1 MRTPFS
7 RIFCFLLFISCSSYD
22 ADLII
27 HNASIYTVNNSFD
40 TATAVVVKDG
50 KFIAVGGQDLLNQ
63 YNARSVVDLNGF
75 PVYPGFIDAHC
86 HFYNF
91 GLLQEQLDLSGTKSF
106 EEVVDKVAQYVETH
120 PGIPV
125 LGQGWDQN
133 TWEVK
138 EYPTKDILDQR
149 FPNQLIA
156 LKRVDGHALLVNQAT
171 LDLAGIDSTTTV
183 DGGVYVRSEGQ
194 LTGVLIDNAMDL
206 VYAALPK
213 PTKKQQTAALLA
225 AQDIAFQ
232 NGLTTVDD
240 AGLDKEQLELI
251 ERLHQEGVLDIRVY
265 GMISNTPENLAYYL
279 EQGPTQTERLN
290 IRSVKVY
297 ADGALGSRGAALK
310 KEYSDAPGNHGSF
323 VTPVDQI
330 EALADVLV
338 KKGFQMNTHAIG
350 DAANYEVLSAYKK
363 ALTIDAD
370 PRWRIEHAQ
379 IVSLED
385 REFFGS
391 KIIPSIQPTHATS
404 DMFWADERLGEERMQ
419 GAYAYKSL
427 LDWSGKV
434 ALGTDFPVEHV
445 SPLKTFYAAVAR
457 TTEEQLPEGG
467 FQMGDALSRTE
478 ALKGMTLWAAYANFE
493 EEIKGSIEVG
503 KYADMVILKQDI
515 MNLIFTKCPRSK
527 LLPQLLTETW
537 FIVHPISCRD

>member
-1 MRTPFS
+1 MKKATLLS
-7 RIFCFLLFISCSSYD
+7 FCFLFLIGCTSND

-27 HNASIYTVNNSFD
+27 HNADIYTVNKEFD
-40 TATAVVVKDG
+40 KATALVVKNG
-50 KFIAVGGQDLLNQ
+50 KFIAVGGEDLLEM
-63 YNARSVVDLNGF
+63 YDAKSVVDLNGF

-106 EEVVDKVAQYVETH
+106 DEVVEKISEYIATH
-120 PGIPV
+120 PGVPV

-138 EYPTKDILDQR
+138 EYPTKEILDQK
-149 FPNQLIA
+149 FPTELIA
-156 LKRVDGHALLVNQAT
+156 IKRVDGHALLVNQKV
-171 LDLAGIDSTTTV
+171 LDLAGIDDKTEIE
-183 DGGVYVRSEGQ
+183 GGVVVRVKGA
-194 LTGVLIDNAMDL
+194 LTGVLIDNAMDP

-213 PTKKQQTAALLA
+213 PTVKQQEQALLA
-225 AQDIAFQ
+225 AQEICFQ

-251 ERLHQEGVLDIRVY
+251 ERLHEEDILNIRVY
-265 GMISNTPENLAYYL
+265 GMISNTPQNLEYYL
-279 EQGPTQTERLN
+279 KKGKVQTERLN

-310 KEYSDAPGNHGSF
+310 EDYSDDHGNRGSY
-323 VTPVDQI
+323 VTPVDEI
-330 EALADVLV
+330 ISLADVLA
-338 KKGFQMNTHAIG
+338 KNGFQMNTHAIG
-350 DAANYEVLSAYKK
+350 DAANYEVLKAYKK
-363 ALTIDAD
+363 ALATDED

-379 IVSLED
+379 VVTKED
-385 REFFGS
+385 RQFFGS

-404 DMFWADERLGEERMQ
+404 DMFWADERLGKERIQ

-445 SPLKTFYAAVAR
+445 SPLKTFFAAVAR
-457 TTEEQLPEGG
+457 ATENQLPEGG
-467 FQMGDALSRTE
+467 FQMEDALTRPE
-478 ALKGMTLWAAYANFE
+478 ALKGMTIWAAHANFE
-493 EEIKGSIEVG
+493 DEIKGSIEIG
-503 KYADMVILKQDI
+503 KVADLVILKKDI
-515 MNLIFTKCPRSK
+515 MKIDVNEIPDVEVLATILNGDMVYSAPK
-527 LLPQLLTETW
+527 
-537 FIVHPISCRD
+537 

>member
-1 MRTPFS
+1 MRTALSLVFS
-7 RIFCFLLFISCSSYD
+7 FLLFTSCASD
-22 ADLII
+22 TADLII
-27 HNASIYTVNNSFD
+27 HNATVYTVNESFE

-50 KFIAVGGQDLLNQ
+50 KFIAIGGEDLLNQ
-63 YNARSVVDLNGF
+63 YKARSVVDLKGF
-75 PVYPGFIDAHC
+75 SVYPGFIDAHC

-106 EEVVDKVAQYVETH
+106 EEVVDRVASYIATN
-120 PGIPV
+120 PGVPV

-133 TWEVK
+133 SWEVK
-138 EYPTKDILDQR
+138 EYPTKDILDKR
-149 FPNQLIA
+149 FPEQLIA
-156 LKRVDGHALLVNQAT
+156 LKRVDGHALLVNQTT
-171 LDLAGIDSTTTV
+171 LDLAGINSTTSV
-183 DGGVYVRSEGQ
+183 DGGVFVRAEGV
-194 LTGVLIDNAMDL
+194 LTGVLIDNAMDQ

-213 PTKKQQTAALLA
+213 PTKQQQTTALLA
-225 AQDIAFQ
+225 AQAIAFK

-240 AGLDKEQLELI
+240 AGLDKEQLQLI
-251 ERLHQEGVLDIRVY
+251 ESLHEEGVLDIRVY

-279 EQGPTQTERLN
+279 EKGTTQTERLN

-330 EALADVLV
+330 EALAYVLA

-350 DAANYEVLSAYKK
+350 DAANYEVLNAYKK

-385 REFFGS
+385 REFFGT

-404 DMFWADERLGEERMQ
+404 DMFWADERLGDDRMQ

-427 LDWSGKV
+427 LDWSGRV

-467 FQMGDALSRTE
+467 FQMGDALTRME

-503 KYADMVILKQDI
+503 KLADMVILKQDI
-515 MNLIFTKCPRSK
+515 MNIDIHGV
-527 LLPQLLTETW
+527 PQVEVIAT
-537 FIVHPISCRD
+537 IVDGNIVYRASN

>member
-106 EEVVDKVAQYVETH
+106 EEVVDKVAQYIETH
-120 PGIPV
+120 PGTPV

-213 PTKKQQTAALLA
+213 PTKKQQTTALLA

-240 AGLDKEQLELI
+240 AGLDREQLELI

-265 GMISNTPENLAYYL
+265 GMISNTPENLAHYL

-515 MNLIFTKCPRSK
+515 MNLDIHKV
-527 LLPQLLTETW
+527 PQVEVIAT
-537 FIVHPISCRD
+537 IVNGDMVYRASN

>member
-106 EEVVDKVAQYVETH
+106 EEVVDKVTQYIETH
-120 PGIPV
+120 PGTPV

-213 PTKKQQTAALLA
+213 PTRKQQTAALLA

-251 ERLHQEGVLDIRVY
+251 ERLHQEDVLDIRVY

-515 MNLIFTKCPRSK
+515 MNLDIHKV
-527 LLPQLLTETW
+527 PQVEVIAT
-537 FIVHPISCRD
+537 IVNGDMVYRASN

>member
-1 MRTPFS
+1 MRIAFS
-7 RIFCFLLFISCSSYD
+7 FIISFLLFTSCSLND

-27 HNASIYTVNNSFD
+27 HNATIYTVNESFE
-40 TATAVVVKDG
+40 TATALVVKDG
-50 KFIAVGGQDLLNQ
+50 KFIAVGGEDLLNQ
-63 YNARSVVDLNGF
+63 YKARSVVNLNGF
-75 PVYPGFIDAHC
+75 SVYPGFIDAHC

-91 GLLQEQLDLSGTKSF
+91 GLLQEQLDLSVTKSF
-106 EEVVDKVAQYVETH
+106 EEVVDRVASYITTH
-120 PGIPV
+120 PRVPV

-133 TWEVK
+133 SWEVK
-138 EYPTKDILDQR
+138 EYPTKDILDKR
-149 FPNQLIA
+149 FPEQLIA
-156 LKRVDGHALLVNQAT
+156 LKRVDGHALLVNQTT
-171 LDLAGIDSTTTV
+171 LDLAGINSTTSV
-183 DGGVYVRSEGQ
+183 DGGVFVRTEGV
-194 LTGVLIDNAMDL
+194 LTGVLIDNAMDQ

-213 PTKKQQTAALLA
+213 PTRQQQTTALLA
-225 AQDIAFQ
+225 AQAIAFK

-240 AGLDKEQLELI
+240 AGLDKEQLQLI
-251 ERLHQEGVLDIRVY
+251 ENLHEEGFLDIRVY

-279 EQGPTQTERLN
+279 EKGTTQTERLN

-330 EALADVLV
+330 EALAYVLA

-350 DAANYEVLSAYKK
+350 DAANYEVLNAYKK

-385 REFFGS
+385 REFFGT

-404 DMFWADERLGEERMQ
+404 DMFWADERLGDDRMQ

-427 LDWSGKV
+427 LDWSGRL

-467 FQMGDALSRTE
+467 FQMGDALTRTE

-503 KYADMVILKQDI
+503 KLADMVILKRDI
-515 MNLIFTKCPRSK
+515 MNIDIHEV
-527 LLPQLLTETW
+527 PQVEVIAT
-537 FIVHPISCRD
+537 IVDGNMVYRASN

>member
-1 MRTPFS
+1 MRIALFLIFS
-7 RIFCFLLFISCSSYD
+7 FLLFTSCSSNT

-27 HNASIYTVNNSFD
+27 HNAIIYTVNESFE

-50 KFIAVGGQDLLNQ
+50 KFIAVGGEDVLNQ
-63 YNARSVVDLNGF
+63 YKAQSVVDLNGF
-75 PVYPGFIDAHC
+75 SVYPGFVDAHC

-106 EEVVDKVAQYVETH
+106 EEVLDRVASYIATH
-120 PGIPV
+120 PGVPV

-133 TWEVK
+133 SWEVK
-138 EYPTKDILDQR
+138 EYPTKDILDKR
-149 FPNQLIA
+149 FPEQLIA
-156 LKRVDGHALLVNQAT
+156 LKRVDGHALLVNQTT
-171 LDLAGIDSTTTV
+171 LDLAGIDSTTSV
-183 DGGVYVRSEGQ
+183 DGGVFVRAEGV
-194 LTGVLIDNAMDL
+194 LTGVLIDNAMDQ

-213 PTKKQQTAALLA
+213 PTKQQQTTALLA
-225 AQDIAFQ
+225 AQGIAFK

-240 AGLDKEQLELI
+240 AGLDKEQLQLI
-251 ERLHQEGVLDIRVY
+251 ESLHEEGVLDIRVY
-265 GMISNTPENLAYYL
+265 GMISNNPENLAYYL
-279 EQGPTQTERLN
+279 EKGPIQTERLN
-290 IRSVKVY
+290 IRSVKVS

-330 EALADVLV
+330 EELAYVLA

-350 DAANYEVLSAYKK
+350 DAANHVVLNAYKK

-385 REFFGS
+385 REFFGT

-404 DMFWADERLGEERMQ
+404 DMFWADERLGNDRIQ

-427 LDWSGKV
+427 LDWSGRV

-457 TTEEQLPEGG
+457 TTEEQLPEGR
-467 FQMGDALSRTE
+467 FQMGDALTRME

-503 KYADMVILKQDI
+503 KLADMVILKRDI
-515 MNLIFTKCPRSK
+515 MNIDIHEV
-527 LLPQLLTETW
+527 PQVEVIAT
-537 FIVHPISCRD
+537 IVDGNIVYRESN

>member
-1 MRTPFS
+1 MRIAFS
-7 RIFCFLLFISCSSYD
+7 FIISFLLFTSCSSND

-27 HNASIYTVNNSFD
+27 HNATIYTVNESFE

-50 KFIAVGGQDLLNQ
+50 KFIAVGGEDLLNQ
-63 YNARSVVDLNGF
+63 YKARSVVNLNGF
-75 PVYPGFIDAHC
+75 SVYPGFIDAHC

-106 EEVVDKVAQYVETH
+106 EEVVERVASYITTH
-120 PGIPV
+120 PGVPV

-133 TWEVK
+133 SWEVK
-138 EYPTKDILDQR
+138 EYPTKDILDKR
-149 FPNQLIA
+149 FPEQLIA
-156 LKRVDGHALLVNQAT
+156 LKRVDGHALFVNQVT
-171 LDLAGIDSTTTV
+171 LDLAGIDSTTSV
-183 DGGVYVRSEGQ
+183 DGGVFIRANGM
-194 LTGVLIDNAMDL
+194 LTGVLIDNAMDQ

-213 PTKKQQTAALLA
+213 PTKQQQTTALLA
-225 AQDIAFQ
+225 AQGIAFK

-240 AGLDKEQLELI
+240 AGLDKEQLQLI
-251 ERLHQEGVLDIRVY
+251 ESLHEEGVLDIRVY

-279 EQGPTQTERLN
+279 EKGPTQTERLN

-330 EALADVLV
+330 EELAYVLA

-350 DAANYEVLSAYKK
+350 DAANHVVLNAYKK

-385 REFFGS
+385 REFFGT

-404 DMFWADERLGEERMQ
+404 DMFWADERLGNDRIQ

-427 LDWSGKV
+427 LDWSGRV

-467 FQMGDALSRTE
+467 FQMGDALTRME

-503 KYADMVILKQDI
+503 KLADMVILKRDI
-515 MNLIFTKCPRSK
+515 MNIDIHEV
-527 LLPQLLTETW
+527 PQVEVIAT
-537 FIVHPISCRD
+537 IVDGNIVYRESN

>member
-1 MRTPFS
+1 MKIARSLVFS
-7 RIFCFLLFISCSSYD
+7 FLLFTSCSSD
-22 ADLII
+22 TADLII
-27 HNASIYTVNNSFD
+27 HNATIYTVNESFE

-50 KFIAVGGQDLLNQ
+50 KFIAIGGEDLLNH
-63 YNARSVVDLNGF
+63 YKARSVVDLKGF
-75 PVYPGFIDAHC
+75 SVYPGFIDAHC

-106 EEVVDKVAQYVETH
+106 EEVVDRVASYIATH
-120 PGIPV
+120 PGVPV

-133 TWEVK
+133 SWEVK
-138 EYPTKDILDQR
+138 EYPTKDILDKR
-149 FPNQLIA
+149 FPEQLIA
-156 LKRVDGHALLVNQAT
+156 LKRVDGHALLVNQTT
-171 LDLAGIDSTTTV
+171 LDLAGIDSTTSV
-183 DGGVYVRSEGQ
+183 DGGVFVRAEGV
-194 LTGVLIDNAMDL
+194 LTGVLIDNAMDQ

-213 PTKKQQTAALLA
+213 PTKQQQTTALLA
-225 AQDIAFQ
+225 AQAVAFK

-240 AGLDKEQLELI
+240 AGLDKEQLQLI
-251 ERLHQEGVLDIRVY
+251 ESLHEERVLDIRVY

-279 EQGPTQTERLN
+279 EKGTTQTERLN

-330 EALADVLV
+330 EALAYVLA

-350 DAANYEVLSAYKK
+350 DAANYEVLNAYKK

-385 REFFGS
+385 HEFFGT

-404 DMFWADERLGEERMQ
+404 DMFWADERLGDDRMQ

-427 LDWSGKV
+427 LDWSGRV

-467 FQMGDALSRTE
+467 FQMGDALTRME

-503 KYADMVILKQDI
+503 KLADMVILKQDI
-515 MNLIFTKCPRSK
+515 MNIDIHEV
-527 LLPQLLTETW
+527 PQVEVIAT
-537 FIVHPISCRD
+537 IVDGNIVYRASN

>member
-1 MRTPFS
+1 MKKATLLS
-7 RIFCFLLFISCSSYD
+7 FCFLFLIGCTSND

-27 HNASIYTVNNSFD
+27 HNADIYTVNKEFD
-40 TATAVVVKDG
+40 KATALVVKNG
-50 KFIAVGGQDLLNQ
+50 KFIAVGGEDLLEM
-63 YNARSVVDLNGF
+63 YDAKSVVDLNGF

-106 EEVVDKVAQYVETH
+106 DEVVEKISEYIATH
-120 PGIPV
+120 PGVPV

-138 EYPTKDILDQR
+138 EYPTKEILDQK
-149 FPNQLIA
+149 FPKELIA
-156 LKRVDGHALLVNQAT
+156 IKRVDGHALLVNQKV
-171 LDLAGIDSTTTV
+171 LDLAGIDYKTEIE
-183 DGGVYVRSEGQ
+183 GGVVLRVKGA
-194 LTGVLIDNAMDL
+194 LTGVLIDNAMDP

-213 PTKKQQTAALLA
+213 PTVKQQEQALLA
-225 AQDIAFQ
+225 AQEICFQ

-251 ERLHQEGVLDIRVY
+251 ERLHEEDILNIRVY
-265 GMISNTPENLAYYL
+265 GMISNTPQNLEYYL
-279 EQGPTQTERLN
+279 KKGKVQTERLN

-310 KEYSDAPGNHGSF
+310 EDYSDDHGNRGSY
-323 VTPVDQI
+323 VTPVDEI
-330 EALADVLV
+330 ISLAYVLA
-338 KKGFQMNTHAIG
+338 KNGFQMNTHAIG
-350 DAANYEVLSAYKK
+350 DAANYEVLKAYKK
-363 ALTIDAD
+363 ALATDED

-379 IVSLED
+379 VVTKED
-385 REFFGS
+385 RQFFGS

-404 DMFWADERLGEERMQ
+404 DMFWADERLGKERIQ

-445 SPLKTFYAAVAR
+445 SPLKTFFAAVAR
-457 TTEEQLPEGG
+457 TTENQLPEGG
-467 FQMGDALSRTE
+467 FQMEDALTRPE
-478 ALKGMTLWAAYANFE
+478 ALKGMTIWAAHANFE
-493 EEIKGSIEVG
+493 DEIKGSIEIG
-503 KYADMVILKQDI
+503 KVADLVILKKDI
-515 MNLIFTKCPRSK
+515 MEIDVNEIPDVEVLATILNGDMVYRAPK
-527 LLPQLLTETW
+527 
-537 FIVHPISCRD
+537 

>member
-1 MRTPFS
+1 MKKATLLS
-7 RIFCFLLFISCSSYD
+7 FCILFLIGCTSND

-27 HNASIYTVNNSFD
+27 HNADIYTVNKEFD
-40 TATAVVVKDG
+40 KATALVVKNG
-50 KFIAVGGQDLLNQ
+50 KFIAVGGEDLLDL
-63 YNARSVVDLNGF
+63 YDAKSVVDLNGF

-106 EEVVDKVAQYVETH
+106 DEVVEKISEYIATH
-120 PGIPV
+120 PGVPV

-138 EYPTKDILDQR
+138 EYPTKEILDQK
-149 FPNQLIA
+149 FPTELIA
-156 LKRVDGHALLVNQAT
+156 IKRVDGHALLVNQKV
-171 LDLAGIDSTTTV
+171 LDLAGIDDKTEIE
-183 DGGVYVRSEGQ
+183 GGVVVRVKGA
-194 LTGVLIDNAMDL
+194 LTGVLIDNAMDP

-213 PTKKQQTAALLA
+213 PTVKQQEQALLA
-225 AQDIAFQ
+225 AQEICFQ

-251 ERLHQEGVLDIRVY
+251 ERLHEEDILNIRVY
-265 GMISNTPENLAYYL
+265 GMISNTPQNLEYYL
-279 EQGPTQTERLN
+279 KKGKVQTERLN

-310 KEYSDAPGNHGSF
+310 EDYSDDHGNRGSY
-323 VTPVDQI
+323 VTPVDEI
-330 EALADVLV
+330 ISLADVLA
-338 KKGFQMNTHAIG
+338 KNGFQMNTHAIG
-350 DAANYEVLSAYKK
+350 DAANYEVLKAYKK
-363 ALTIDAD
+363 ALATDED

-379 IVSLED
+379 VVTKED
-385 REFFGS
+385 RQFFES

-404 DMFWADERLGEERMQ
+404 DMFWADERLGKERIQ

-445 SPLKTFYAAVAR
+445 SPLKTFFAAVAR
-457 TTEEQLPEGG
+457 TTENQLPEGG
-467 FQMGDALSRTE
+467 FQMEDALTRPE
-478 ALKGMTLWAAYANFE
+478 ALKGMTIWAAHANFE
-493 EEIKGSIEVG
+493 DEIKGSIEIG
-503 KYADMVILKQDI
+503 KVADLVILKKDI
-515 MNLIFTKCPRSK
+515 MKIDVNEIPDVEVLATILNGDMVYGAPK
-527 LLPQLLTETW
+527 
-537 FIVHPISCRD
+537 

>member
-1 MRTPFS
+1 MKKATLLS
-7 RIFCFLLFISCSSYD
+7 FCFLFLIGCTSND

-27 HNASIYTVNNSFD
+27 HNADIYTVNKEFD
-40 TATAVVVKDG
+40 KATALVVKNG
-50 KFIAVGGQDLLNQ
+50 KFIAVGGEDLLDL
-63 YNARSVVDLNGF
+63 YDAKSVVDLNGF

-106 EEVVDKVAQYVETH
+106 DEVVEKISEYIAAH
-120 PGIPV
+120 PGVPV

-138 EYPTKDILDQR
+138 EYPTKEILDQK
-149 FPNQLIA
+149 FPTELIA
-156 LKRVDGHALLVNQAT
+156 IKRVDGHALLVNQKV
-171 LDLAGIDSTTTV
+171 LDLAGIDDKTEIE
-183 DGGVYVRSEGQ
+183 GGVVVRVKGA
-194 LTGVLIDNAMDL
+194 LTGVLIDNAMDP

-213 PTKKQQTAALLA
+213 PTVKQQEQALLA
-225 AQDIAFQ
+225 AQEICFQ

-251 ERLHQEGVLDIRVY
+251 ERLHEEDILNIRVY
-265 GMISNTPENLAYYL
+265 GMISNTPQNLEYYL
-279 EQGPTQTERLN
+279 KKGKVQTERLN

-310 KEYSDAPGNHGSF
+310 EDYSDDHGNRGSY
-323 VTPVDQI
+323 VTPVDEI
-330 EALADVLV
+330 ISLADVLA
-338 KKGFQMNTHAIG
+338 KNGFQMNTHAIG
-350 DAANYEVLSAYKK
+350 DAANYEVLKAYKK
-363 ALTIDAD
+363 ALATDED

-379 IVSLED
+379 VVTKED
-385 REFFGS
+385 RQFFES

-404 DMFWADERLGEERMQ
+404 DMFWADERLGKERIQ

-445 SPLKTFYAAVAR
+445 SPLKTFFAAVAR
-457 TTEEQLPEGG
+457 TTENQLPEGG
-467 FQMGDALSRTE
+467 FQMEDALTRPE
-478 ALKGMTLWAAYANFE
+478 ALKGMTIWAAHANFE
-493 EEIKGSIEVG
+493 EEIKGSIEIG
-503 KYADMVILKQDI
+503 KVADLVILKKDI
-515 MNLIFTKCPRSK
+515 MKIDVNEITDVEVLATILNGDMVYRAPK
-527 LLPQLLTETW
+527 
-537 FIVHPISCRD
+537 

>member
-1 MRTPFS
+1 MKKATLLS
-7 RIFCFLLFISCSSYD
+7 FCFLFLIGCTSND

-27 HNASIYTVNNSFD
+27 HNADIYTVNKEFD
-40 TATAVVVKDG
+40 KATALVVKNG
-50 KFIAVGGQDLLNQ
+50 KFIAVGGEDLLEM
-63 YNARSVVDLNGF
+63 YDAKSVVDLNGF

-106 EEVVDKVAQYVETH
+106 DEVVEKISEYIATH
-120 PGIPV
+120 PGVPV

-138 EYPTKDILDQR
+138 EYPTKEILDQK
-149 FPNQLIA
+149 FPKELIA
-156 LKRVDGHALLVNQAT
+156 IKRVDGHALLVNQKV
-171 LDLAGIDSTTTV
+171 LDLAGIDDKTEIE
-183 DGGVYVRSEGQ
+183 GGVVLRVKGA
-194 LTGVLIDNAMDL
+194 LTGVLIDNAMDP

-213 PTKKQQTAALLA
+213 PTVKQQEQALLA
-225 AQDIAFQ
+225 AQEICFQ

-251 ERLHQEGVLDIRVY
+251 ERLHEEDILNIRVY
-265 GMISNTPENLAYYL
+265 GMISNTPQNLEYYL
-279 EQGPTQTERLN
+279 KKGKVQTERLN

-310 KEYSDAPGNHGSF
+310 EDYSDDHGNRGSY
-323 VTPVDQI
+323 VTPVDEI
-330 EALADVLV
+330 ISLADVLA
-338 KKGFQMNTHAIG
+338 KNGFQMNTHAIG
-350 DAANYEVLSAYKK
+350 DAANYEVLKAYKK
-363 ALTIDAD
+363 ALATDED

-379 IVSLED
+379 VVTKED
-385 REFFGS
+385 RQFFGS

-404 DMFWADERLGEERMQ
+404 DMFWADERLGKERIQ

-445 SPLKTFYAAVAR
+445 SPLKTFFAAVAR
-457 TTEEQLPEGG
+457 TTENQLPEGG
-467 FQMGDALSRTE
+467 FQMEDALTRPE
-478 ALKGMTLWAAYANFE
+478 ALKGMTIWAAHANFE
-493 EEIKGSIEVG
+493 DEIKGSIEIG
-503 KYADMVILKQDI
+503 KVADLVILKKDI
-515 MNLIFTKCPRSK
+515 MEIDVNEIPDVEVLATILNGDMVYRAPK
-527 LLPQLLTETW
+527 
-537 FIVHPISCRD
+537 

>member
-1 MRTPFS
+1 MRIPFS
-7 RIFCFLLFISCSSYD
+7 LIFCFLLFLSCNSYD

-27 HNASIYTVNNSFD
+27 HNASIYTVNSSFD

-50 KFIAVGGQDLLNQ
+50 KFIAVGDQDLLNQ

-106 EEVVDKVAQYVETH
+106 EEVVDKVAQYIETH

-240 AGLDKEQLELI
+240 AGLDREQLELI

-265 GMISNTPENLAYYL
+265 GMISNTPENLAHYL

-379 IVSLED
+379 IVSPED

-467 FQMGDALSRTE
+467 FQMGDALSRME

-515 MNLIFTKCPRSK
+515 MNLDIHKV
-527 LLPQLLTETW
+527 PQVEVIAT
-537 FIVHPISCRD
+537 IVNGDMVYRASN

>member
-1 MRTPFS
+1 MRIALFLIFS
-7 RIFCFLLFISCSSYD
+7 FLLFTSCSSNT

-27 HNASIYTVNNSFD
+27 HNAIIYTVNESFE

-50 KFIAVGGQDLLNQ
+50 KFIAVGGEDVLNQ
-63 YNARSVVDLNGF
+63 YKAQSVVDLNGF
-75 PVYPGFIDAHC
+75 SVYPGFVDAHC

-106 EEVVDKVAQYVETH
+106 EEVLDRVASYIATH
-120 PGIPV
+120 PGVPV

-133 TWEVK
+133 SWEVK
-138 EYPTKDILDQR
+138 EYPTKDILDKR
-149 FPNQLIA
+149 FPEQLIA
-156 LKRVDGHALLVNQAT
+156 LKRVDGHALLVNQTT
-171 LDLAGIDSTTTV
+171 LDLAGIDSTTSV
-183 DGGVYVRSEGQ
+183 DGGVFVRAEGV
-194 LTGVLIDNAMDL
+194 LTGVLIDNAMDQ

-213 PTKKQQTAALLA
+213 PTKQQQTTALLA
-225 AQDIAFQ
+225 AQGIAFK

-240 AGLDKEQLELI
+240 AGLDKEQLQLI
-251 ERLHQEGVLDIRVY
+251 ESLHEEGVLDIRVY
-265 GMISNTPENLAYYL
+265 GMISNNPENLAYYL
-279 EQGPTQTERLN
+279 EKGPIQTERLN

-330 EALADVLV
+330 EELAYVLA

-350 DAANYEVLSAYKK
+350 DAANHVVLNAYKK

-385 REFFGS
+385 REFFGT

-404 DMFWADERLGEERMQ
+404 DMFWADERLGNDRIQ

-427 LDWSGKV
+427 LDWSGRV

-457 TTEEQLPEGG
+457 TTEDQLPEGG
-467 FQMGDALSRTE
+467 FQMGDALTRME

-503 KYADMVILKQDI
+503 KLADMVILKRDI
-515 MNLIFTKCPRSK
+515 MNIDIHEV
-527 LLPQLLTETW
+527 PQVEVIAT
-537 FIVHPISCRD
+537 IVDGNIVYRESN

>member
-1 MRTPFS
+1 MKKATLLS
-7 RIFCFLLFISCSSYD
+7 FCFLFLIRCTSND

-27 HNASIYTVNNSFD
+27 HNADIYTVNKEFD
-40 TATAVVVKDG
+40 KATALVVKNG
-50 KFIAVGGQDLLNQ
+50 KFIAVGGEDLLEM
-63 YNARSVVDLNGF
+63 YDAKSVVDLNGF

-106 EEVVDKVAQYVETH
+106 DEVVEKISEYIATH
-120 PGIPV
+120 PGVPV

-138 EYPTKDILDQR
+138 EYPTKEILDQK
-149 FPNQLIA
+149 FPTELIA
-156 LKRVDGHALLVNQAT
+156 IKRVDGHALLVNQKV
-171 LDLAGIDSTTTV
+171 LDLAGIDDKTEIE
-183 DGGVYVRSEGQ
+183 GGVVVRVKGA
-194 LTGVLIDNAMDL
+194 LTGVLIDNAMDP

-213 PTKKQQTAALLA
+213 PTVKQQEQALLA
-225 AQDIAFQ
+225 AQEICFQ

-251 ERLHQEGVLDIRVY
+251 ERLHEEDILNIRVY
-265 GMISNTPENLAYYL
+265 GMISNTPQNLEYYL
-279 EQGPTQTERLN
+279 KKGKVQTERLN

-310 KEYSDAPGNHGSF
+310 EDYSDDHGNRGSY
-323 VTPVDQI
+323 VTPVDEI
-330 EALADVLV
+330 ISLADVLA
-338 KKGFQMNTHAIG
+338 KNGFQMNTHAIG
-350 DAANYEVLSAYKK
+350 DAANYEVLKAYKK
-363 ALTIDAD
+363 ALATNED

-379 IVSLED
+379 VVTKED
-385 REFFGS
+385 RQFFGS

-404 DMFWADERLGEERMQ
+404 DMFWADERLGKERIQ

-445 SPLKTFYAAVAR
+445 SPLKTFFAAVAR
-457 TTEEQLPEGG
+457 TTENQLPEGG
-467 FQMGDALSRTE
+467 FQMEDALTRPE
-478 ALKGMTLWAAYANFE
+478 ALKGMTIWAAHANFE
-493 EEIKGSIEVG
+493 DEIKGSIEIG
-503 KYADMVILKQDI
+503 KVADLVILKKDI
-515 MNLIFTKCPRSK
+515 MKIDVNEIPDVEVLATILNGDMVYRAPK
-527 LLPQLLTETW
+527 
-537 FIVHPISCRD
+537 

>member
-1 MRTPFS
+1 MKNIIIS
-7 RIFCFLLFISCSSYD
+7 LLSFLLITSCSTLD

-27 HNASIYTVNNSFD
+27 HNAKVYTVNENFD
-40 TATAVVVKDG
+40 TVTAVVVKDG
-50 KFIAVGGQDLLNQ
+50 RFIAVGNEELLNQ
-63 YNARSVVDLNGF
+63 YNAKSVVDLKGF

-91 GLLQEQLDLSGTKSF
+91 GLLQEQLDLSGTTSF
-106 EEVVDKVAQYVETH
+106 EEVLQRVEAYVASN
-120 PGIPV
+120 PGVPV

-133 TWEVK
+133 SWEIK
-138 EYPTKDILDQR
+138 EYPTKKVIDEL
-149 FPNQLIA
+149 FPDQLIA

-171 LDLAGIDSTTTV
+171 LDLAGINMSTKIE
-183 DGGVYVRSEGQ
+183 GGDVVLENGI
-194 LTGVLIDNAMDL
+194 LTGVLIDNAMDP

-213 PTKKQQTAALLA
+213 PTKEQQISGLLA
-225 AQDIAFQ
+225 AQKICFQ

-240 AGLDKEQLELI
+240 AGLNKEQLQLI
-251 ERLHQEGVLDIRVY
+251 DSLHRERVLDIRVY
-265 GMISNTPENLAYYL
+265 GMISNNPENLDYYL
-279 EQGPTQTERLN
+279 ENGPILTDRLN

-310 KEYSDAPGNHGSF
+310 KDYSDAPGHKGFF
-323 VTPVDQI
+323 VTPVDEI
-330 EALADVLV
+330 ESLAFVLA

-350 DAANYEVLSAYKK
+350 DAANFSVLNAYKK
-363 ALTIDAD
+363 ALTIDPD

-379 IVSLED
+379 VVSLED

-404 DMFWADERLGEERMQ
+404 DMFWADERLGDGRIK

-457 TTEEQLPEGG
+457 TNEDKLPNGG
-467 FQMGDALSRTE
+467 FQMEDALSRLE
-478 ALKGMTLWAAYANFE
+478 ALKGMTLWAAHANFE
-493 EEIKGSIEVG
+493 EDSKGSIEVG
-503 KYADMVILKQDI
+503 KLADMVVLMQDI
-515 MNLIFTKCPRSK
+515 MTIDIHNVPSVKVIST
-527 LLPQLLTETW
+527 
-537 FIVHPISCRD
+537 IVNGEVVYRKPN

>member
-1 MRTPFS
+1 MRIALFLIFS
-7 RIFCFLLFISCSSYD
+7 FLLFTSCSSNT

-27 HNASIYTVNNSFD
+27 HNAIIYTVNESFE

-50 KFIAVGGQDLLNQ
+50 KFIAVGGEDVLNQ
-63 YNARSVVDLNGF
+63 YKAQSVVDLNGF
-75 PVYPGFIDAHC
+75 SVYPGFVDAHC

-106 EEVVDKVAQYVETH
+106 EEVLDRVGSYIATH
-120 PGIPV
+120 PGVPV

-133 TWEVK
+133 SWEVK
-138 EYPTKDILDQR
+138 EYPTKDILDKR
-149 FPNQLIA
+149 FPEQLIA
-156 LKRVDGHALLVNQAT
+156 LKRVDGHALLVNQTT
-171 LDLAGIDSTTTV
+171 LDLAGIDSTTSV
-183 DGGVYVRSEGQ
+183 DGGVFVRAEGV
-194 LTGVLIDNAMDL
+194 LTGVLIDNAMDQ

-213 PTKKQQTAALLA
+213 PTKQQQTTALLA
-225 AQDIAFQ
+225 AQGIAFK

-240 AGLDKEQLELI
+240 AGLDKEQLQLI
-251 ERLHQEGVLDIRVY
+251 ESLHEEGVLDIRVY
-265 GMISNTPENLAYYL
+265 GMISNNPENLAYYL
-279 EQGPTQTERLN
+279 EKGPIQTERLN

-330 EALADVLV
+330 EELAYVLA

-350 DAANYEVLSAYKK
+350 DAANHVVLNAYKK

-385 REFFGS
+385 REFFGT

-404 DMFWADERLGEERMQ
+404 DMFWADERLGNDRIQ

-427 LDWSGKV
+427 LDWSGRV

-467 FQMGDALSRTE
+467 FQMGDALTRME

-503 KYADMVILKQDI
+503 KLADMVILKRDI
-515 MNLIFTKCPRSK
+515 MNIDIHEV
-527 LLPQLLTETW
+527 PQVEVIAT
-537 FIVHPISCRD
+537 IVDGNIVYRESN